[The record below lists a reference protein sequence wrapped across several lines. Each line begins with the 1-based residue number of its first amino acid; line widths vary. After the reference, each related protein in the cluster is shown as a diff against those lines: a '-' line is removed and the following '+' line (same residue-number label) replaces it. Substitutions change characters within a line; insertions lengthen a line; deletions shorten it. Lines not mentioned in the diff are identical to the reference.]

1 MSTVYNSITELI
13 GSTPLLKLNRVVPE
27 DAADV
32 YVKLEFENPAGSIKD
47 RIALAM
53 IEKAEADGTLKEG
66 GTIVEPTSGNTG
78 IGLAAVA
85 AAKGYHLVII
95 MPETMS
101 VERRK
106 LMKGYGAELI
116 LTPGSEGMKGSIAK
130 AEELVKEKGYF
141 MPMQFE
147 NIANPNIH
155 ELTTGPEIIASMNG
169 IGKKV
174 DAFVAG
180 VGTGGT
186 LSGIGHALKK
196 NDPTT
201 TIYAL
206 EPAESPLLKDGKT
219 GKHGIQGVSAGF
231 IPKNLDE
238 DIYDDVLEVSTD
250 EAMKM
255 AREVAKNEG
264 FLPGISAGANIAG
277 AIEVAKKLG
286 KGHAVVTVSPDGG
299 DRYLSTALFN
309 EED

>member
-1 MSTVYNSITELI
+1 MSTIYSSITELI
-13 GSTPLLKLNRVVPE
+13 GNTPLLKLNRVVPD

-53 IEKAEADGTLKEG
+53 IEKAEREGKLKTG

-78 IGLAAVA
+78 IGLAMVA
-85 AAKGYHLVII
+85 AAKGYHIVIV

-130 AEELVKEKGYF
+130 AKELVKEKGYF
-141 MPMQFE
+141 MPMQFDNSE
-147 NIANPNIH
+147 NPNIH
-155 ELTTGPEIIASMNG
+155 ELTTGPEIIAAMNG
-169 IGKKV
+169 IGKSI

-186 LSGIGHALKK
+186 LTGIGHALKK
-196 NDPTT
+196 ENAKTKV
-201 TIYAL
+201 YAL

-219 GKHGIQGVSAGF
+219 GKHGIQGIAAGF
-231 IPKNLDE
+231 IPKNLDQNV
-238 DIYDDVLEVSTD
+238 YDGVVEVSTD
-250 EAMKM
+250 EAMAT

-264 FLPGISAGANIAG
+264 FLPGISAGANIHG
-277 AIEVAKKLG
+277 ALELAKKLG
-286 KGHAVVTVSPDGG
+286 KGHTVVTVVPDGG
-299 DRYLSTALFN
+299 DRYLSTALYQA
-309 EED
+309 